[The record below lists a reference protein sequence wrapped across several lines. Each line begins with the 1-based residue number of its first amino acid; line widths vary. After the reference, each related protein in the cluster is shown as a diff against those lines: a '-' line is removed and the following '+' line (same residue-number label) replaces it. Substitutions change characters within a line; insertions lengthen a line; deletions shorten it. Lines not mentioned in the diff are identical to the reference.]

1 VRMRRLHDLYA
12 RDLTR
17 PVLTVFVVA
26 LTVRVAVA
34 VASNTLHEG
43 VLIPDEVSYLRI
55 AALMSTGDLDLEPT
69 QRCLEY
75 AIADGTPFYCHYWR
89 GLFASTRT
97 FSWPLTT
104 LFWIFGPHRILGQ
117 FLAALAGALAAAVTA
132 RLASELVR
140 EPFALGAGMVVALLP
155 SQVLLSSVVLRESTI
170 WFLLASLGVLV
181 TLSARQ
187 RTRSRLALSA
197 VGLGL
202 LFILLAWLRIQTA
215 VLALWCS
222 VPVFALVGRNR
233 MVRILFA
240 AGVIV
245 LAPVLVGVGPAASGF
260 ANDSLAR
267 LGYSRNVM
275 SLGAETAFNYSA
287 WSESRSSV
295 APSESG
301 SSVAPSESG
310 SSVAPSESG
319 SSVAPSES
327 GSSVAPSRAIVDS
340 ETLTGALAILERE
353 VEDERLMDAVL
364 IVPSGLYNTM
374 IRPIFW
380 SVSDIRSVSRSHAL
394 AGLEAPLWI
403 IGYVLAGVGVYVF
416 RQRVSVIAFPVLFLL
431 AIAFSGAITH
441 GNLGTAFRHRGQ
453 VMFALAIL
461 AAAGLQVV
469 ADSWRPSNVDDSNLY
484 EGDDNLN
491 QASVAY

>member
-1 VRMRRLHDLYA
+1 MRMRRLHDLYA

-34 VASNTLHEG
+34 VASNTLHES

-287 WSESRSSV
+287 WSES
-295 APSESG
+295 
-301 SSVAPSESG
+301 
-310 SSVAPSESG
+310 G

>member
-1 VRMRRLHDLYA
+1 MRMRRLHDLYA

-34 VASNTLHEG
+34 VASNTLHES

-295 APSESG
+295 APPRG
-301 SSVAPSESG
+301 
-310 SSVAPSESG
+310 
-319 SSVAPSES
+319 
-327 GSSVAPSRAIVDS
+327 IVDS

-403 IGYVLAGVGVYVF
+403 IGYLLAGVGVYVF

>member
-1 VRMRRLHDLYA
+1 MRRLHDLYA

-295 APSESG
+295 APPRG
-301 SSVAPSESG
+301 
-310 SSVAPSESG
+310 
-319 SSVAPSES
+319 
-327 GSSVAPSRAIVDS
+327 IVDS

>member
-1 VRMRRLHDLYA
+1 MRMRRLHDLYA

-295 APSESG
+295 APPRG
-301 SSVAPSESG
+301 
-310 SSVAPSESG
+310 
-319 SSVAPSES
+319 
-327 GSSVAPSRAIVDS
+327 IVDS

>member
-1 VRMRRLHDLYA
+1 MRRLHDLYA

-34 VASNTLHEG
+34 VASNTLHES

-295 APSESG
+295 APPRG
-301 SSVAPSESG
+301 
-310 SSVAPSESG
+310 
-319 SSVAPSES
+319 
-327 GSSVAPSRAIVDS
+327 IVDS

>member
-1 VRMRRLHDLYA
+1 MRMRRLHDLYA

-295 APSESG
+295 APPRG
-301 SSVAPSESG
+301 
-310 SSVAPSESG
+310 
-319 SSVAPSES
+319 
-327 GSSVAPSRAIVDS
+327 IVDS

-403 IGYVLAGVGVYVF
+403 IGYLLAGVGVYVF

>member
-1 VRMRRLHDLYA
+1 MRRLHDLYA

-301 SSVAPSESG
+301 SSVAPS
-310 SSVAPSESG
+310 
-319 SSVAPSES
+319 
-327 GSSVAPSRAIVDS
+327 RAIVDS

>member
-1 VRMRRLHDLYA
+1 MRMRRLHDLYA

-34 VASNTLHEG
+34 VASNTLHES

-295 APSESG
+295 APPRG
-301 SSVAPSESG
+301 
-310 SSVAPSESG
+310 
-319 SSVAPSES
+319 
-327 GSSVAPSRAIVDS
+327 IVDS

>member
-1 VRMRRLHDLYA
+1 MRMRRLHDLYA

-301 SSVAPSESG
+301 SSVAPS
-310 SSVAPSESG
+310 
-319 SSVAPSES
+319 
-327 GSSVAPSRAIVDS
+327 RAIVDS